1 MHTPQLATAFADL
14 FDGLHRA
21 YGTYRAQPPEEV
33 EQGKKNQGKALTVK
47 GEVTEF
53 LWQQHL
59 DGAQRLGIIPVTD
72 NATAKFGAIDIDKYD
87 IDLFDLEARVNRL
100 GLPLTLC
107 RSKSGGAHLY
117 LFTSEHVDADLIR
130 SKLAVWATILGYPG
144 VEVFPKQ
151 SKLASKEDTG
161 NWINMP
167 YFDAELSTTHA
178 ISQGAAVDVETFVE
192 LAIGRCVNEEQLRA
206 VEVSLPNLPD
216 GAPPCLQVLAAN
228 GVPEGSRNNALFAFG
243 VLARLSNEDNPD
255 ENAWQEDV
263 ERFNNEF
270 FTPPLPFREVAALV
284 KSIQGKEYFYPCKN
298 EPLCS
303 HCSKSACKRAKY
315 GIGGDG
321 GDIGLTVDRVTKI
334 LTEPPTWIF
343 CIAGVNIEMDT
354 DDFLV
359 QNRFKR
365 KVAEHLNRIPRSMKQ
380 PKWEEFM
387 NSLLQAAEEEEA
399 PEDASSLGQ
408 FLTHLYDFCNRQ
420 SRGDTEESLLTN
432 GLYHN
437 EEEERIYFRS
447 TNYQKYLE
455 QQKFYDYNKKQVWA
469 ALRKIEGIRHGQ
481 SNIKG
486 RNVQWWSIPEANLT
500 RGDYEIP
507 TMPQEEF

>member
-1 MHTPQLATAFADL
+1 MDTEQLATAFADL

-21 YGTYRAQPPEEV
+21 YGTYRTNGEV
-33 EQGKKNQGKALTVK
+33 SARGKAQGQAMTVK
-47 GEVTEF
+47 GEVTQF
-53 LWQQHL
+53 LWQEHL
-59 DGAQRLGIIPVTD
+59 NGAQRLGIVPVTD
-72 NATAKFGAIDIDKYD
+72 QATAKFGAIDIDQYD
-87 IDLFDLEARVNRL
+87 IDLNALEGRITRL

-117 LFTSEHVDADLIR
+117 LFTNESVEAALIR
-130 SKLAVWATILGYPG
+130 SQLASWATVLGYPG

-151 SKLASKEDTG
+151 SKLASKDDVG

-178 ISQGAAVDVETFVE
+178 ISNGAAVEVDEFVA
-192 LAIGRCVNEEQLRA
+192 LATSRRVDEEALRA
-206 VEVSLPNLPD
+206 VSVDIPNLPD

-228 GVPEGSRNNALFAFG
+228 GIPEGSRNNALFAFG
-243 VLARLSNEDNPD
+243 VLARLVNEDNAD

-263 ERFNNEF
+263 ERYNNEF
-270 FTPPLPFREVAALV
+270 FQPPLPFREVGAMV
-284 KSIQGKEYFYPCKN
+284 KSIQGKDYFYPCKN
-298 EPLCS
+298 EPLNS
-303 HCSKSACKRAKY
+303 HCSKTACKRARY
-315 GIGGDG
+315 GVGGDG
-321 GDIGLTVDRVTKI
+321 GDIGITVDRVTKI

-354 DDFLV
+354 DDFLM

-387 NSLLQAAEEEEA
+387 NALLQSAVEEEA

-408 FLTHLYDFCNRQ
+408 FMTHLYDFCNRQ

-469 ALRKIEGIRHGQ
+469 ALRKIDGIRHGQ
-481 SNIKG
+481 AIIKG

-500 RGDYEIP
+500 RGDYTVP
-507 TMPQEEF
+507 VMPQEEF